1 MTSENRMRTCLDCR
15 ATLPYQK
22 RGRKRLRCYRCGADR
37 NRARSRAYQ
46 ATKRTQTPRRRY
58 RPLPDDLCPAEIERR
73 IVAHLAQLKRERAA

>member
-22 RGRKRLRCYRCGADR
+22 CGRKRLRCYRCCADR

-46 ATKRTQTPRRRY
+46 ATKRQLTRRRY
-58 RPLPDDLCPAEIERR
+58 RPVPGDLCPAEIERR